1 MVERLTPTAVHTHHA
16 LERLWAKR
24 VARQP
29 PRDLPHPPEVATSAR
44 REPRQPRPGKAHQ
57 RPAPSFGPVSVDNRQ
72 SRLFLSTW
80 TDGRSRRLSV
90 PNTRRSDSDPNGLPG
105 GHRETSHTHRKLP
118 HLHGGSLG
126 SLGRGP
132 ILGARRPGF
141 FTAPSAYPHP
151 LEQACAGR
159 GGRGVPRDS
168 VRGAP
173 ACAAA
178 RHHMK
183 LISLCPHHCFRV
195 AVFTDLKSRHHE
207 TTSEVEDFESSI
219 WSKGRTLRW
228 FSVRSGTKTAR
239 RVGADLRGGQGGS
252 GPLGVRGAGVGEPQS
267 GRGGG
272 WRMVRERGT
281 GFKNIVR

>member
-1 MVERLTPTAVHTHHA
+1 MVERLIPTAVHTHHS
-16 LERLWAKR
+16 LERLWSKR

-90 PNTRRSDSDPNGLPG
+90 PNTRWSDSDPNGLPG

-132 ILGARRPGF
+132 ILGARRPVF
-141 FTAPSAYPHP
+141 FGPTPQPAVS
-151 LEQACAGR
+151 LSK
-159 GGRGVPRDS
+159 GGRPFPAALRAVAVWSKPVPGGVVGGCRGTPS
-168 VRGAP
+168 GAP
-173 ACAAA
+173 PPAQ
-178 RHHMK
+178 RPDT
-183 LISLCPHHCFRV
+183 I
-195 AVFTDLKSRHHE
+195 
-207 TTSEVEDFESSI
+207 
-219 WSKGRTLRW
+219 
-228 FSVRSGTKTAR
+228 
-239 RVGADLRGGQGGS
+239 
-252 GPLGVRGAGVGEPQS
+252 
-267 GRGGG
+267 
-272 WRMVRERGT
+272 
-281 GFKNIVR
+281 

>member
-1 MVERLTPTAVHTHHA
+1 MPFPSVLPHELQGGPRLG
-16 LERLWAKR
+16 
-24 VARQP
+24 RQP
-29 PRDLPHPPEVATSAR
+29 PHLARDDPAPLHRGDAELR
-44 REPRQPRPGKAHQ
+44 R
-57 RPAPSFGPVSVDNRQ
+57 RPAAR
-72 SRLFLSTW
+72 FLWSHAT
-80 TDGRSRRLSV
+80 TGRFSQQGRAALPGSSACRSR
-90 PNTRRSDSDPNGLPG
+90 
-105 GHRETSHTHRKLP
+105 
-118 HLHGGSLG
+118 
-126 SLGRGP
+126 
-132 ILGARRPGF
+132 
-141 FTAPSAYPHP
+141 

-178 RHHMK
+178 RHPMK
-183 LISLCPHHCFRV
+183 LHISLCPHHCFRV

-239 RVGADLRGGQGGS
+239 RVGADLRVGQGGS
-252 GPLGVRGAGVGEPQS
+252 GPLRVRGAGVGELQS

-281 GFKNIVR
+281 GFKKLVR

>member
-1 MVERLTPTAVHTHHA
+1 MAASAGDRSLAPGGPFLWSHA
-16 LERLWAKR
+16 
-24 VARQP
+24 
-29 PRDLPHPPEVATSAR
+29 T
-44 REPRQPRPGKAHQ
+44 
-57 RPAPSFGPVSVDNRQ
+57 
-72 SRLFLSTW
+72 T
-80 TDGRSRRLSV
+80 GRFSQQGRAA
-90 PNTRRSDSDPNGLPG
+90 LPG
-105 GHRETSHTHRKLP
+105 S
-118 HLHGGSLG
+118 S
-126 SLGRGP
+126 
-132 ILGARRPGF
+132 ACRRR
-141 FTAPSAYPHP
+141 

-281 GFKNIVR
+281 GFKKIVR